1 MQHWF
6 SDAAPFQRDP
16 LGFFLQRGS
25 TSQSAMVRLRLGLT
39 PVWLVN
45 DVGLVRDV
53 LKASDDEVD
62 KGRLIHKLRAVV
74 GHSSLTISG
83 KEHARRRQAL
93 HATFARGGALKFVPN
108 LTAAIRGFAAELVA
122 RPSFDAREATSM
134 LMLRTICIVM
144 FGRNVLTGGDEQAL
158 LQAVKMVEDDL
169 ADELFRVLPRTP
181 WAARATRKNRRAAH
195 YIFDQIVAR
204 VLARHAPDSAVAAL
218 SELGLDAQAMRD
230 EIITML
236 LAGHHTTGSAAAWA
250 LYHLAERPDLGAAI
264 ADEAAEIT
272 DESGEVDAA
281 RLARANLSLSFVK
294 EVLRLYPSAHWFS
307 REAKRDVEMGG
318 ARIKRG
324 DALLIVPWLYHRSGR
339 HWRNAADFDPERS
352 FSGKAY
358 LPFGAG
364 PRACLGM
371 GAALLELQLLV
382 LEIAASFVPVR
393 ACSGPVDPPT
403 SSVTLMPPEI
413 RMRLRLRSPA
423 FALGAG
429 ERRRLASGRLI

>member
-6 SDAAPFQRDP
+6 SDAASFQRDP
-16 LGFFLQRGS
+16 LGFFLARGS
-25 TSQSAMVRLRLGLT
+25 ASQQAVVRLRLGPT

-45 DVGLVRDV
+45 DVALVRDV
-53 LKASDDEVD
+53 LKASDHEID

-83 KEHARRRQAL
+83 DEHARRRQAL
-93 HATFARGGALKFVPN
+93 QATFARGGALKFVPN
-108 LTAAIRGFAAELVA
+108 LTAAIRAFAAELVA
-122 RPSFDAREATSM
+122 QKSFDARQATSM
-134 LMLRTICIVM
+134 LMLRTICIIM
-144 FGRNVLTGGDEQAL
+144 FGRNVLTSADEQAL

-169 ADELFRVLPRTP
+169 ADEMFRVLPRTP
-181 WAARATRKNRRAAH
+181 WAARATRKKRRGAQF
-195 YIFDQIVAR
+195 IFDRVVAR
-204 VLARHAPDSAVAAL
+204 VIERHTPDCAVAAL
-218 SELGLDAQAMRD
+218 AGLGLDAQAMRD

-264 ADEAAEIT
+264 ADEADEIT
-272 DESGEVDAA
+272 DDTGEIDAS
-281 RLARANLSLSFVK
+281 RLARASLSLSFVK

-307 REAKRDVEMGG
+307 REAKRDIELGG
-318 ARIKRG
+318 ARIRRG

-339 HWRNAADFDPERS
+339 YWRNAPVFDPDRS

-382 LEIAASFVPVR
+382 LEMAASFVPVR
-393 ACSGPVDPPT
+393 ADRGPIDSPT
-403 SSVTLMPPEI
+403 SSVTLTPPEI
-413 RMRLRLRSPA
+413 RLRLHQRGPSKT
-423 FALGAG
+423 
-429 ERRRLASGRLI
+429 LIAAE

>member
-6 SDAAPFQRDP
+6 SDAASFQRDP
-16 LGFFLQRGS
+16 LGFFTERGAASQR
-25 TSQSAMVRLRLGLT
+25 AMVRLRLGPT
-39 PVWLVN
+39 RVWLVN
-45 DVGLVRDV
+45 DVALVRVV
-53 LKASDDEVD
+53 LKASDDEID

-83 KEHARRRQAL
+83 DEHARRRQAL

-108 LTAAIRGFAAELVA
+108 LTAAIRGFAAQLVA
-122 RPSFDAREATSM
+122 KPSFDAREATSL

-144 FGRNVLTGGDEQAL
+144 FGRNVLTSGDEQAL

-169 ADELFRVLPRTP
+169 ADELFRMLPRTP
-181 WAARATRKNRRAAH
+181 WAARATRRKRREAH

-204 VLARHAPDSAVAAL
+204 VLERHAPDSAVAAL
-218 SELGLDAQAMRD
+218 TELGLDGQAMRD

-250 LYHLAERPDLGAAI
+250 LHYLAERPDLGDAI

-272 DESGEVDAA
+272 DEAGEIDAS
-281 RLARANLSLSFVK
+281 RLARAGLSLAFVK

-307 REAKRDVEMGG
+307 REAKRDIELGG
-318 ARIKRG
+318 ERIKRG

-339 HWRNAADFDPERS
+339 YWRNAPDFDPDRS

-382 LEIAASFVPVR
+382 LEMAASFVLVR
-393 ACSGPVDPPT
+393 ASRDPVGRPT
-403 SSVTLMPPEI
+403 SSVTLTPPEL
-413 RMRLRLRSPA
+413 RLCLRLRDKAPV
-423 FALGAG
+423 
-429 ERRRLASGRLI
+429 LAAAE